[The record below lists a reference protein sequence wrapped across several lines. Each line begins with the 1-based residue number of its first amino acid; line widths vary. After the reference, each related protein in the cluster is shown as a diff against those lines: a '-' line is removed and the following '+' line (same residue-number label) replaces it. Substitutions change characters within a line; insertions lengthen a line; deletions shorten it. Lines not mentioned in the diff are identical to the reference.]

1 MHKCFLD
8 FCSVALPISVALIAF
23 FFFATSQLPDVLD
36 SGNISML
43 GSSGLLTVIIWLIDG
58 KVFNLYST
66 IAV

>member
-8 FCSVALPISVALIAF
+8 FCSVALPISVALIA

-66 IAV
+66 TAV

>member
-1 MHKCFLD
+1 MHKCFLH
-8 FCSVALPISVALIAF
+8 FCSVVLPISVALIA